1 MKLSKLIGQ
10 VPMPEPYL
18 CIIGQLLVEWGWL
31 EYRISEAIWHMLG
44 IKRRTGRMLT
54 AHTDIRGLCKALM
67 SLAKHRIPDP
77 KTSEDIQRLVGRIM
91 EKINQRNQV
100 VHGIWSWDP
109 ATERA
114 TVREFRREEIHGVP
128 TDFDLHQL
136 QQRLAAIREDKESLR
151 SLLESVQPPQPPT
164 LP

>member
-54 AHTDIRGLCKALM
+54 AHTDIRG
-67 SLAKHRIPDP
+67 P